1 MLLILAKNSF
11 IVNLYIYIYIYI
23 TRYQPFYIEPL
34 VVAISVTS
42 LIFVHFQERNLV
54 PKVFPV

>member
-11 IVNLYIYIYIYI
+11 IVNLYIYIYI